1 MRGLQ
6 LPNTSRKFEFVFHY
20 EKEIITRQNSVF
32 NTCFHETLFFSMVCR
47 VSYVENFQIK
57 ENKMFWL
64 IRYLSFVLL
73 ISIIPK
79 VSFAAEVSC
88 GFVTENTFSK
98 SGEWLAQDDNWQKLL
113 EIFPD
118 GISVSLETP
127 LDRKLKSGGVFS
139 AGEFEQGSFYIR
151 GTQHGAEGKVVRV
164 KDEQIIIY
172 DGVCSVD

>member
-1 MRGLQ
+1 
-6 LPNTSRKFEFVFHY
+6 
-20 EKEIITRQNSVF
+20 
-32 NTCFHETLFFSMVCR
+32 MVR
-47 VSYVENFQIK
+47 
-57 ENKMFWL
+57 L
-64 IRYLSFVLL
+64 IRYLSLILL
-73 ISIIPK
+73 ISIVPK
-79 VSFAAEVSC
+79 VSLAAEVSC
-88 GFVTENTFSK
+88 GFVTGNTFSK

-151 GTQHGAEGKVVRV
+151 GTQHGAEGKVIRV